1 MKKLLSKIL
10 FVGAAG
16 LALAACGATDS
27 SSSSSSTSS
36 SAASQGTVLQTI
48 EKNKQLRIGVEGTYP
63 PFSYHD
69 TESGDLVG
77 FEVEIA
83 KVIAEDLGV
92 EPVFVETKWDSLI
105 AGLDVN
111 KYDIVINNVGVTEER
126 QKAYDFT
133 DPYFESYGQLA
144 VSAESGVQTLADYSD
159 KKSAQSTTS
168 NFAQNARDLGAEIV
182 PVDGFNQAVELVS
195 SGRADGTINDY
206 ITFLTYFNEHP
217 ESTLKLIDEKLPSN
231 DEIGII
237 LQKENTDLQTKLNEI
252 IAKRTEDGT
261 FKQIFEKYLGED
273 ISVGANN

>member
-16 LALAACGATDS
+16 LALAACGATNS
-27 SSSSSSTSS
+27 TSSSSSTSS
-36 SAASQGTVLQTI
+36 SAASQGTVLKTI

-69 TESGDLVG
+69 TKSGELVG

-144 VSAESGVQTLADYSD
+144 VSKDSGVQTLADYSG

-206 ITFLTYFNEHP
+206 ITFLTYFKEHP

-231 DEIGII
+231 DKIGII
-237 LQKENTDLQTKLNEI
+237 LQKENTDFQTKLNDI